1 MSRRQSLWL
10 IGTLIILAG
19 GSPVRSQPPEGSLGQ
34 SPEDAP
40 GVLPIR
46 LPRAHAHNDYLH
58 KRPLLEALE
67 LGFAS
72 VEADVFLREND
83 LLVAHTVFEL
93 RRERTLKA
101 LYLDPLQRWIRE
113 HGGKI
118 YPDGSGLWLLIDIK
132 SDAEATYREIDH
144 QLQEFGDI
152 LSSVRE
158 GEFTPRPVTVVI
170 SGNRPVE
177 FLRQQRFRL
186 AAVDGRPEDLEGR
199 DPVHLIPWISTDWKS
214 HFRWRGVGPLPGEE
228 QARLAGM
235 VSRCET
241 QGRQLRF
248 WGAPDQPVVWRELWD
263 ARVSLLGTDNLEG
276 LARFQ
281 REQNATHPK

>member
-1 MSRRQSLWL
+1 MSRMRCLYMISALL
-10 IGTLIILAG
+10 VAAG
-19 GSPVRSQPPEGSLGQ
+19 GSPVVGQLPESSLAGPKTDSTDN
-34 SPEDAP
+34 SP
-40 GVLPIR
+40 VR

-72 VEADVFLREND
+72 VEADVFLRDHD

-93 RRERTLKA
+93 RRERTLKT
-101 LYLDPLQRWIRE
+101 LYLDPLKKWIRE
-113 HGGKI
+113 HEGHI
-118 YPDGSGLWLLIDIK
+118 YPDGSGIWLLIDIK
-132 SDAEATYREIDH
+132 SDAEATYREIH
-144 QLQEFGDI
+144 TQLEEYAEI
-152 LSSVRE
+152 ISSVRE

-177 FLRQQRFRL
+177 LLRQQRFRL
-186 AAVDGRPEDLEGR
+186 AAIDGRPEDLER
-199 DPVHLIPWISTDWKS
+199 SDPPHLIPWISTDWKS
-214 HFRWRGVGPLPGEE
+214 QFRWRGVGPLPLEE
-228 QARLAGM
+228 RQRLEGL

-248 WGAPDQPVVWRELWD
+248 WGAPDQPAVWLLLWD
-263 ARVSLLGTDNLEG
+263 ARVSLLGTDNLTG

-281 REQNATHPK
+281 REQIATPR